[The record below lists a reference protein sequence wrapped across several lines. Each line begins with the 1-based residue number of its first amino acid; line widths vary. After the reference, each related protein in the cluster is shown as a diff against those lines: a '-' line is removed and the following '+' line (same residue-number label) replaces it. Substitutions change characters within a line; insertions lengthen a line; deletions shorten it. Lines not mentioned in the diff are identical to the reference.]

1 VNTPIH
7 IVLRYRFR
15 HRPLTSNTVSTAPGN
30 HFTVMDTSPTGSS
43 DCLRQAIDDEI
54 NSSEESTRALKSRH
68 NTLAF
73 ISRLPPETLAA
84 IFSFLSPSAWDQEAG
99 HLAQICVAHVCC
111 QWHETA
117 LNHPC
122 LWSHINFTNLMPAG
136 VTVPSTLGL
145 PPLDRRRC
153 QPRG

>member
-1 VNTPIH
+1 
-7 IVLRYRFR
+7 
-15 HRPLTSNTVSTAPGN
+15 
-30 HFTVMDTSPTGSS
+30 MDTSPTGSS

-73 ISRLPPETLAA
+73 ISCLPPETLAA

-99 HLAQICVAHVCC
+99 HLAQICVTHVCC

-122 LWSHINFTNLMPAG
+122 LWSHINFTVKPAAG
-136 VTVPSTLGL
+136 LRAHLTV
-145 PPLDRRRC
+145 
-153 QPRG
+153 